1 MADTKYAIRNRKSFE
16 DCFNALNKNLDK
28 YGQYVP
34 WLLFKIRN
42 QYSETDV
49 RDALVI
55 DTYNSTATIT
65 LPNGKVQR
73 LSHIMLL
80 NFEYNKSGSG
90 TANTFSIEFAFNPAE
105 KQDNAGELIDPEII
119 DQALMTSTI
128 LEIDKTSDTQKMNA
142 VNAIAKHQ
150 VYMRMGYAC
159 DSVDSSVSKLNSPE
173 YFGQALGASSELRDG
188 LIIYTITG
196 YSNITYLTNLKVT
209 IPERGTKN
217 SETIEGKW
225 KVSDAMW
232 DAIAMYF
239 GDDDKGIHIED
250 RDKNVPNFHKIFPN
264 KKVIIDNLVPEYL
277 NEKEVYISASGESET
292 LWEYLDR
299 IKKLVDFPIN
309 NELEETSR
317 VTLDWRIEEYDN
329 IMHFYIYAIDPRIP
343 GEGNSYT
350 ITDNDSRY
358 VNVVYEYP
366 TKTNNIVRS
375 FTPEFKFETVWGDD
389 IIVENPEN
397 STSYYVN
404 EKGDVYAYYNI
415 NGESDKLSGNEKLA
429 PLASYATA
437 VQYNYSANLT
447 TLGIPADIPLGTIIR
462 IRPIIN
468 GKEYHYGGY
477 YMITKTTDRID
488 TNGYTTE
495 YELFKL
501 TKAKNSNI
509 VKGKETL
516 VTSNGK
522 KDPFWELMNANGD
535 MVIYTNEKDYQN
547 ALAKQQVQ
555 NKIETN
561 INRKMTYN
569 ELIAAGIAQGP
580 YTPGTEESAKK
591 TVSTAL
597 GTNTTS
603 STNTKISTGVTNNRV
618 NRTVQKTNYSDLGIR
633 LANNVNNNKKGNGTG
648 GGNAW

>member
-42 QYSETDV
+42 QYSETDI

-65 LPNGKVQR
+65 LPNGKIQK

-80 NFEYNKSGSG
+80 NFEYNKSGTG
-90 TANTFSIEFAFNPAE
+90 AANTFSIMFAFNPAE
-105 KQDNAGELIDPEII
+105 KQDNAGELVDPEII

-196 YSNITYLTNLKVT
+196 YSTYLTNLKVT

-317 VTLDWRIEEYDN
+317 ITLNWRIEEYDN
-329 IMHFYIYAIDPRIP
+329 IMHFYIYAINPRIP

-415 NGESDKLSGNEKLA
+415 NGESDNLSGNENLA
-429 PLASYATA
+429 PLSSYATA

-495 YELFKL
+495 YTLFKL

-522 KDPFWELMNANGD
+522 KDPFWELVNANGD
-535 MVIYTNEKDYQN
+535 MVVYTNEKDYQN

-597 GTNTTS
+597 GTNTIS
-603 STNTKISTGVTNNRV
+603 STNTKISTSVTNNRV

-648 GGNAW
+648 GGSAW